1 MTDVTV
7 DPAALAG
14 FESDLTDMGANF
26 ISNASRFL
34 PGTALPVGTTGLMAT
49 LTPSFEKSQT
59 AISTAQRTDSIA
71 IEMFRTN
78 LSASAASYRA
88 TDGATAS
95 AVSAAS
101 TGLPSGSGAADPAG
115 AGQGVN
121 RFSGLQL
128 PGFPDVS
135 EVEYSVRRVLTA
147 AIDQIQ
153 VYDDDFAVAIGLK
166 PVADYLAPLVA
177 DWEALQAIGQR
188 IGWLGINDYV
198 TSENL
203 VNGTRWLQNSWTGDA
218 AQSFGTGTG
227 TAARTMA
234 DRSID
239 LDAVAKIV
247 ENGGLVLTR
256 LVYNQAVGLSDLVLK
271 SISHQEASFP
281 LGVWASL
288 INNPMPESLRTEI
301 RSALDG
307 LRSAAESRHTT
318 ITTMLEKV
326 SAAVDYAP
334 GRKAAV
340 YSPVDFEVPEKIVVD
355 PGVAKYGFGD
365 NVWWEESNASAG

>member
-7 DPAALAG
+7 DLAGLAG
-14 FESDLTDMGANF
+14 FGLDLTDMGANF
-26 ISNASRFL
+26 ISNGSRFL
-34 PGTALPVGTTGLMAT
+34 SGTVLPAGTTGLMAT
-49 LTPSFEKSQT
+49 LTPSFEKFQT
-59 AISTAQRTDSIA
+59 AISTAQRTDLTTV
-71 IEMFRTN
+71 ETLRTN
-78 LSASAASYRA
+78 LSSTAATYQT
-88 TDGATAS
+88 TDGATAN
-95 AVSAAS
+95 AVSTAS
-101 TGLPSGSGAADPAG
+101 NGLPGVSGAADSAG
-115 AGQGVN
+115 PEQGVN

-128 PGFPDVS
+128 PSFPDVP
-135 EVEYSVRRVLTA
+135 EIKYAVRQVVTA

-153 VYDDDFAVAIGLK
+153 VYDDDFSAAIGLK

-198 TSENL
+198 ASENL
-203 VNGTRWLQNSWTGDA
+203 VNGARWLQSSWTGDA
-218 AQSFGTGTG
+218 AQAFGVGTG

-234 DRSID
+234 DRSVD

-247 ENGGLVLTR
+247 ENGALVLDR
-256 LVYNQAVGLSDLVLK
+256 LVFNQAVGLSDLVLK

-288 INNPMPESLRTEI
+288 VDNPMPESLRTEI

-318 ITTMLEKV
+318 ITTMLERI
-326 SAAVDYAP
+326 SGAVDYAP
-334 GRKAAV
+334 GRKAPV
-340 YSPVDFEVPEKIVVD
+340 YNPVDFEVPEKVVVD

>member
-7 DPAALAG
+7 DLAALAG
-14 FESDLTDMGANF
+14 FGLDLSDLGANF

-49 LTPSFEKSQT
+49 LTPSLEKFET
-59 AISTAQRTDSIA
+59 AISTAQRADLATV
-71 IEMFRTN
+71 ETFRTN
-78 LSASAASYRA
+78 LSSTAATYQT
-88 TDGATAS
+88 TDGATAN

-101 TGLPSGSGAADPAG
+101 NGLPGGSGAADSAG
-115 AGQGVN
+115 AGSGVN

-128 PGFPDVS
+128 PSFPDVP
-135 EVEYSVRRVLTA
+135 ELEYAVRRVVDA

-153 VYDDDFAVAIGLK
+153 VYDEDFASAIGKK
-166 PVADYLAPLVA
+166 PVADYLAPLVG

-188 IGWLGINDYV
+188 IGWIGINDYV

-203 VNGTRWLQNSWTGDA
+203 INGTRWLQSSWTGDA
-218 AQSFGTGTG
+218 AQAFGSGTG

-239 LDAVAKIV
+239 LDAVSKIV
-247 ENGGLVLTR
+247 ENGAFVLDR
-256 LVYNQAVGLSDLVLK
+256 LVFNQAVGLSDLVLK
-271 SISHQEASFP
+271 PISHQDASFP

-288 INNPMPESLRTEI
+288 INSPMPESLRAEI

-307 LRSAAESRHTT
+307 VRSAAESGHTA
-318 ITTMLEKV
+318 ITTMLERI
-326 SAAVDYAP
+326 SGAMDYAP
-334 GRKAAV
+334 GRKAPV
-340 YSPVDFEVPEKIVVD
+340 YNPVDFEVPEKVVVD

>member
-14 FESDLTDMGANF
+14 FELDLTDMGANLV
-26 ISNASRFL
+26 SNASRFL
-34 PGTALPVGTTGLMAT
+34 PGTALPVGATGLMAT
-49 LTPSFEKSQT
+49 LTPSFEKFQT
-59 AISTAQRTDSIA
+59 AISTAQQTDSTA
-71 IEMFRTN
+71 IETFRTN
-78 LSASAASYRA
+78 LSAAMASYRA
-88 TDGATAS
+88 TDGATAN
-95 AVSAAS
+95 AVSTAS
-101 TGLPSGSGAADPAG
+101 NALPGGSGAADPVG

-128 PGFPDVS
+128 PSFPDVP
-135 EVEYSVRRVLTA
+135 EMEYAVRHVLTA

-153 VYDDDFAVAIGLK
+153 VYDDDFAAAIGLK
-166 PVADYLAPLVA
+166 PVADYLVPLVA
-177 DWEALQAIGQR
+177 DWEALPAVGQR

-203 VNGTRWLQNSWTGDA
+203 VNGTRWLQSSWTGEA

-318 ITTMLEKV
+318 ITTMLEKI

-334 GRKAAV
+334 GRKAPV
-340 YSPVDFEVPEKIVVD
+340 YSPDDFEVPEKIVVD

>member
-14 FESDLTDMGANF
+14 FELDLTDMGANF
-26 ISNASRFL
+26 VSNASRFL
-34 PGTALPVGTTGLMAT
+34 PGTALPVGATGLMAT
-49 LTPSFEKSQT
+49 LTPSFEKFQA
-59 AISTAQRTDSIA
+59 AISTAQQTDSTT
-71 IEMFRTN
+71 IETFRTN
-78 LSASAASYRA
+78 LSAAMASYRA
-88 TDGATAS
+88 TDGATAN
-95 AVSAAS
+95 AVSTAS
-101 TGLPSGSGAADPAG
+101 NGLPGGSGAADPVG

-128 PGFPDVS
+128 PSFPDVP
-135 EVEYSVRRVLTA
+135 EMEYAVRHVLTA

-153 VYDDDFAVAIGLK
+153 VYDDDFAAAIGLK
-166 PVADYLAPLVA
+166 PVADYLVPLVA

-198 TSENL
+198 ISENL
-203 VNGTRWLQNSWTGDA
+203 VNGTRWLQSSWTGEA

-301 RSALDG
+301 REALDG

-318 ITTMLEKV
+318 ITTMLEKI

-334 GRKAAV
+334 GRKAPV
-340 YSPVDFEVPEKIVVD
+340 YSPDDFEVPEKIVVD